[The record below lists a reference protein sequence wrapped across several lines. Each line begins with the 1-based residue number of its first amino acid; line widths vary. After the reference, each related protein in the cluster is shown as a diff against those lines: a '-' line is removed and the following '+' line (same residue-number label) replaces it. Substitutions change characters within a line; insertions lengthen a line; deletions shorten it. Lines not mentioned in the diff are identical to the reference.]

1 MEQLLKKS
9 AEQKERAEIRKG
21 AETAYETEK
30 GNTMGTK
37 KQEDPGL
44 LARLSRPTGPVDVV
58 LDTDTYNEIDDQFAV
73 SYLICS
79 AEKAPFTG
87 NLCSAVF
94 SMKKSTGPAD
104 GMEKMLSG
112 DLKYSDADGKGRA
125 EKKVYTKARQATCR
139 MKRRR

>member
-1 MEQLLKKS
+1 MKQKK
-9 AEQKERAEIRKG
+9 
-21 AETAYETEK
+21 
-30 GNTMGTK
+30 GTQWVPK

-79 AEKAPFTG
+79 AEKLHLQAIYAAPFF
-87 NLCSAVF
+87 NE
-94 SMKKSTGPAD
+94 KSTGPAN
-104 GMEKMLSG
+104 GEKLSG

-125 EKKVYTKARQATCR
+125 EKKCIQRLDRLPAG
-139 MKRRR
+139 

>member
-1 MEQLLKKS
+1 MKQKK
-9 AEQKERAEIRKG
+9 
-21 AETAYETEK
+21 
-30 GNTMGTK
+30 GTQWVPK

-79 AEKAPFTG
+79 AEKLHFLCPVRARPGAPAG
-87 NLCSAVF
+87 AVRRAF
-94 SMKKSTGPAD
+94 QKRALYRPG
-104 GMEKMLSG
+104 GRHGEKLSG

-125 EKKVYTKARQATCR
+125 EKKCIQRLDRLPAG
-139 MKRRR
+139 